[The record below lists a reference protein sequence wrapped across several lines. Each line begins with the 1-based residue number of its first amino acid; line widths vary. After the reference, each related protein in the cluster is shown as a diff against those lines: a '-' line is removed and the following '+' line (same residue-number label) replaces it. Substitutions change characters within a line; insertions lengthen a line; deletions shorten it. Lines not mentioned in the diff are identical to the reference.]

1 MKTELLLSRLLH
13 VLPYDSDTGSL
24 SLSTVSIPS
33 AHIYGTF
40 FGGGGKGGGGSIE
53 RDA

>member
-13 VLPYDSDTGSL
+13 VLPYDSDSGSL
-24 SLSTVSIPS
+24 PLSTVSISS

-40 FGGGGKGGGGSIE
+40 FGGGRRGGGRSIE